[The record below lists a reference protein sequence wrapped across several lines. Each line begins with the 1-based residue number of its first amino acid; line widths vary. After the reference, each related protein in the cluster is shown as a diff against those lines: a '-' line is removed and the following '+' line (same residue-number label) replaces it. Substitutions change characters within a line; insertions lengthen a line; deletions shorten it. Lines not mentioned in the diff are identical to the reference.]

1 MPDCIAATTSFPTKQ
16 VAITPYQLYVLE
28 NSCSKQNSCSS
39 LQHAFPGPPLHPQTD
54 STFPESGYWR
64 HLLIVLFFS
73 LSNFIFWNTEILWK
87 SERILRI
94 SICSSPIFT
103 TGPPRGA
110 KEPACQS
117 KRHKRHG
124 FDTWVRKIPWTREWQ
139 PTPVFLPG
147 KSHVQRCLAGKH
159 RWPSCS
165 YRKCPRGGSSF
176 HSQLWFLGATRT

>member
-28 NSCSKQNSCSS
+28 NSCSS

-124 FDTWVRKIPWTREWQ
+124 FDTWVRKIPWKREWQ
-139 PTPVFLPG
+139 PTPVFLPENSMDRG
-147 KSHVQRCLAGKH
+147 ATAHWVTKNPTQLKRLSTHHGKH
-159 RWPSCS
+159 FATFAF
-165 YRKCPRGGSSF
+165 SF
-176 HSQLWFLGATRT
+176 NKQISVS